1 MYFCQ
6 KLFSMKKVLF
16 FLIIFTPS
24 CASTERFLPNFT
36 PNFITKYFKEDVKP
50 YNDLPSFSEEVNV
63 EIIWEKKLSGE
74 IENNYTFLNMFKFG
88 ENIYV
93 PSNNKK
99 IHIVSSELGNLNE
112 SIDVELDIFSGIV
125 ADENLIYFGSKQDTV
140 TAVESSSK
148 NVLWQRV
155 MSSEVMS
162 ISRVENELIYV
173 TTNDSKVTAIDT
185 NTGKFIW
192 INSQIPAALSIRGS
206 STPIIEDDKVY
217 IGFEDGRIVSY
228 NATNGDIIWQVQLP
242 STRIETVIDRLN
254 DIDGS
259 MVLDNG
265 VLYAISYQGSIA
277 AIDSFNGQ
285 LLWTQEASS
294 INGLASNNNS
304 IFYIDNDGIMKS
316 VDKYTGRQEWE
327 QSQFFK
333 RLIGSPVF
341 FNDFIIANDIENYL
355 HIFDIETGLA
365 SGRIKLRNKIQS
377 IYVEYD
383 SLYMLDNELN
393 LTKYNI
399 NKIIN

>member
-1 MYFCQ
+1 
-6 KLFSMKKVLF
+6 MKKVLF

-36 PNFITKYFKEDVKP
+36 PDFITKYFKEDVKP
-50 YNDLPSFSEEVNV
+50 YKDLPSFSEEVNV
-63 EIIWEKKLSGE
+63 EIIWKKKLSGE

-99 IHIVSSELGNLNE
+99 IHIVSAELGNLNE

-228 NATNGDIIWQVQLP
+228 NSKNGDIIWQVQLP

-383 SLYMLDNELN
+383 SLYVLDNELN

>member
-1 MYFCQ
+1 
-6 KLFSMKKVLF
+6 MKKVLF

-36 PNFITKYFKEDVKP
+36 PDFITKYFKEDVKP

-99 IHIVSSELGNLNE
+99 IHIVSAELGNLNE

-173 TTNDSKVTAIDT
+173 ATNDSKVTAIDT

-206 STPIIEDDKVY
+206 STPLIEDDKVY

-285 LLWTQEASS
+285 LLWTKEASS

-355 HIFDIETGLA
+355 HIFNIETGLA
-365 SGRIKLRNKIQS
+365 SGIIKLSNKIQS

>member
-1 MYFCQ
+1 
-6 KLFSMKKVLF
+6 MKKVLF

-36 PNFITKYFKEDVKP
+36 PDFITKYFKEDVKP
-50 YNDLPSFSEEVNV
+50 YKDLPSFSEEVNV

-99 IHIVSSELGNLNE
+99 IHIVSAELGNLNE

-228 NATNGDIIWQVQLP
+228 NSTNGDIIWQVQLP

-259 MVLDNG
+259 MILDNG

>member
-1 MYFCQ
+1 
-6 KLFSMKKVLF
+6 MKKVLF
-16 FLIIFTPS
+16 FLIILTPS

-36 PNFITKYFKEDVKP
+36 PDFITKYFKEDVKP
-50 YNDLPSFSEEVNV
+50 YKDLPSFSEEVNV

-173 TTNDSKVTAIDT
+173 VTNDSKVTAIDT

-277 AIDSFNGQ
+277 AIDSYNGQ

-393 LTKYNI
+393 LIKYNI

>member
-1 MYFCQ
+1 
-6 KLFSMKKVLF
+6 MKKVLF
-16 FLIIFTPS
+16 FLIILTPS

-36 PNFITKYFKEDVKP
+36 PDFITKYFKEDVKP
-50 YNDLPSFSEEVNV
+50 YKDLPSFSEEVNV

-99 IHIVSSELGNLNE
+99 IHIVSAELGNLNE

-277 AIDSFNGQ
+277 AIDSYNGQ

-294 INGLASNNNS
+294 INGLASSNNS

>member
-1 MYFCQ
+1 
-6 KLFSMKKVLF
+6 MKKVLF

-36 PNFITKYFKEDVKP
+36 PDFITKYFKEDVKP
-50 YNDLPSFSEEVNV
+50 YKDLPPFSEEVNV

-140 TAVESSSK
+140 TAVETSSK

-192 INSQIPAALSIRGS
+192 INSQIPAALSIRGL

-355 HIFDIETGLA
+355 HIFNIETGLA

>member
-1 MYFCQ
+1 
-6 KLFSMKKVLF
+6 MKKVLF

-36 PNFITKYFKEDVKP
+36 PDFITKYFKEDVKP
-50 YNDLPSFSEEVNV
+50 YKDLPSFSEEVNV
-63 EIIWEKKLSGE
+63 EIIWKKKLSGE

-99 IHIVSSELGNLNE
+99 IHIVSAELGNLNE

-206 STPIIEDDKVY
+206 SAPIIEDDKVY

-228 NATNGDIIWQVQLP
+228 NSRNGDIIWQVQLP

-259 MVLDNG
+259 MILDNG

-355 HIFDIETGLA
+355 HIFNIETGLA

-383 SLYMLDNELN
+383 SLYVLDNELN

>member
-1 MYFCQ
+1 
-6 KLFSMKKVLF
+6 MKKVLF

-36 PNFITKYFKEDVKP
+36 PDFITKYFKEDVKP
-50 YNDLPSFSEEVNV
+50 YKDLPSFSEEVNV

-99 IHIVSSELGNLNE
+99 IHIVSAELGNLNE

>member
-1 MYFCQ
+1 
-6 KLFSMKKVLF
+6 MKKVLF
-16 FLIIFTPS
+16 FLIILAPS

-36 PNFITKYFKEDVKP
+36 PDFITKYFKEDVKP
-50 YNDLPSFSEEVNV
+50 YKDLPSFSEEVNV

-277 AIDSFNGQ
+277 AIDSYNGQ

-294 INGLASNNNS
+294 INGLASSNNS

>member
-1 MYFCQ
+1 
-6 KLFSMKKVLF
+6 MKKVLF

-99 IHIVSSELGNLNE
+99 IHIVSAELGNLNE

-173 TTNDSKVTAIDT
+173 ATNDSKVTAIDT

-304 IFYIDNDGIMKS
+304 IFYINNDGIMKS

>member
-1 MYFCQ
+1 
-6 KLFSMKKVLF
+6 MKKVLF

-36 PNFITKYFKEDVKP
+36 PDFITKYFKEDVKP
-50 YNDLPSFSEEVNV
+50 YKDLPSFSEEVNV

-93 PSNNKK
+93 PSSNKK
-99 IHIVSSELGNLNE
+99 IHIVSAELGNLNN
-112 SIDVELDIFSGIV
+112 SIDVELDIFSGVV
-125 ADENLIYFGSKQDTV
+125 ADDNLIYFGSKQDTV

-228 NATNGDIIWQVQLP
+228 NSKNGDIIWQVQLP

-259 MVLDNG
+259 MILDNG

-355 HIFDIETGLA
+355 HIFNIETGLA
-365 SGRIKLRNKIQS
+365 SGRMKLRNKIQS

>member
-1 MYFCQ
+1 
-6 KLFSMKKVLF
+6 
-16 FLIIFTPS
+16 
-24 CASTERFLPNFT
+24 
-36 PNFITKYFKEDVKP
+36 
-50 YNDLPSFSEEVNV
+50 
-63 EIIWEKKLSGE
+63 
-74 IENNYTFLNMFKFG
+74 
-88 ENIYV
+88 
-93 PSNNKK
+93 
-99 IHIVSSELGNLNE
+99 
-112 SIDVELDIFSGIV
+112 
-125 ADENLIYFGSKQDTV
+125 
-140 TAVESSSK
+140 
-148 NVLWQRV
+148 

-173 TTNDSKVTAIDT
+173 ATNDSKVTAIDT

-192 INSQIPAALSIRGS
+192 INAQIPAALSIRGS

-355 HIFDIETGLA
+355 HIFNIETGLA

>member
-1 MYFCQ
+1 
-6 KLFSMKKVLF
+6 MKKVLF
-16 FLIIFTPS
+16 FLIILAPS

-36 PNFITKYFKEDVKP
+36 PDFITKYFKEDVKP
-50 YNDLPSFSEEVNV
+50 YKDLPSFSEEVNV

-173 TTNDSKVTAIDT
+173 STNDSKVTAIDT

>member
-1 MYFCQ
+1 
-6 KLFSMKKVLF
+6 MKKVLF

-36 PNFITKYFKEDVKP
+36 PDFITKYFKEDVKP
-50 YNDLPSFSEEVNV
+50 YKDLPPFSEEVNV
-63 EIIWEKKLSGE
+63 EIVWEKKLSGE
-74 IENNYTFLNMFKFG
+74 IENNNTFLNMFKFG
-88 ENIYV
+88 ENIYI
-93 PSNNKK
+93 PSSNKK
-99 IHIVSSELGNLNE
+99 IHIVSAELGNLNE

-173 TTNDSKVTAIDT
+173 ITNDSKVTAIDT

-277 AIDSFNGQ
+277 AIDSYNGQ

-355 HIFDIETGLA
+355 HIFNIETGLA

>member
-1 MYFCQ
+1 
-6 KLFSMKKVLF
+6 MKKVLF

-63 EIIWEKKLSGE
+63 EIVWEKKLSGE

-99 IHIVSSELGNLNE
+99 IHIVSAELGNLNE

>member
-1 MYFCQ
+1 
-6 KLFSMKKVLF
+6 MKKVLF

-36 PNFITKYFKEDVKP
+36 PDFITKYFKEDVKP
-50 YNDLPSFSEEVNV
+50 YKDLPSFSEEVNV
-63 EIIWEKKLSGE
+63 EIIWKKKLSGE
-74 IENNYTFLNMFKFG
+74 IENNNTFLNMFKFG

-93 PSNNKK
+93 PSSNKK
-99 IHIVSSELGNLNE
+99 IHIVSAELGNLNN
-112 SIDVELDIFSGIV
+112 SIDVELDIFSGVV
-125 ADENLIYFGSKQDTV
+125 ADDNLIYFGSKQDTV

-173 TTNDSKVTAIDT
+173 ITNDSKVTAIDT

-192 INSQIPAALSIRGS
+192 INTQIPAALSIRGS

-228 NATNGDIIWQVQLP
+228 NSKNGDIIWQVQLP

-259 MVLDNG
+259 MILDNG

-355 HIFDIETGLA
+355 HIFDTETGLA

>member
-1 MYFCQ
+1 
-6 KLFSMKKVLF
+6 MKKVLF

-93 PSNNKK
+93 PSSNKK
-99 IHIVSSELGNLNE
+99 IHIVSAELGNLNN
-112 SIDVELDIFSGIV
+112 SIDVELDIFSGVV
-125 ADENLIYFGSKQDTV
+125 ADDNLIYFGSKQDTV
-140 TAVESSSK
+140 TAVEPSSK

-162 ISRVENELIYV
+162 ISRVKNELIYV

-206 STPIIEDDKVY
+206 STPIVEDDKVY
-217 IGFEDGRIVSY
+217 VGFEDGRIVSY

-259 MVLDNG
+259 MILDNG

-294 INGLASNNNS
+294 INGLASSNNS

-355 HIFDIETGLA
+355 HIFNIETGLA

-383 SLYMLDNELN
+383 SLYMLDNKLN

>member
-1 MYFCQ
+1 
-6 KLFSMKKVLF
+6 MKKVLF

-173 TTNDSKVTAIDT
+173 ITNDSKVTAIDT

>member
-1 MYFCQ
+1 
-6 KLFSMKKVLF
+6 MKKVLF

-36 PNFITKYFKEDVKP
+36 PDFITKYFKEDVKP
-50 YNDLPSFSEEVNV
+50 YKDLPSFSEEVNV

-99 IHIVSSELGNLNE
+99 IHIVSAELGNLNE

-277 AIDSFNGQ
+277 AIDSYNGQ

-294 INGLASNNNS
+294 INGLASSNNS

>member
-1 MYFCQ
+1 
-6 KLFSMKKVLF
+6 MKKVLF
-16 FLIIFTPS
+16 FLIILTPS

-36 PNFITKYFKEDVKP
+36 PDFITKYFKEDVKP
-50 YNDLPSFSEEVNV
+50 YKDLPSFSEEVNV

-277 AIDSFNGQ
+277 AIDSYNGQ

-294 INGLASNNNS
+294 INGLASSNNS

>member
-1 MYFCQ
+1 
-6 KLFSMKKVLF
+6 MKKVLF

-36 PNFITKYFKEDVKP
+36 PDFITKYFKEDVKP

-99 IHIVSSELGNLNE
+99 IHIVSAELGNLNE

-173 TTNDSKVTAIDT
+173 ATNDSKVTAIDT

-206 STPIIEDDKVY
+206 STPLIEDDKVY

-265 VLYAISYQGSIA
+265 VLYAISYQGSLA

-285 LLWTQEASS
+285 LLWTKEASS

>member
-1 MYFCQ
+1 
-6 KLFSMKKVLF
+6 MKKVLF

-36 PNFITKYFKEDVKP
+36 PDFITKYFKEDVKP
-50 YNDLPSFSEEVNV
+50 YKDLPPFSEEVNV

-140 TAVESSSK
+140 TAVETSSK

-192 INSQIPAALSIRGS
+192 INSQIPAALSIRGL

-277 AIDSFNGQ
+277 AIDSYNGQ

-355 HIFDIETGLA
+355 HIFNIETGLA

-383 SLYMLDNELN
+383 SLYVLDNELN

>member
-1 MYFCQ
+1 
-6 KLFSMKKVLF
+6 MKKVLF

-36 PNFITKYFKEDVKP
+36 PDFITKYFKEDVKP
-50 YNDLPSFSEEVNV
+50 YKDLPSFSEEVNV
-63 EIIWEKKLSGE
+63 EIIWKKKLSGE

-99 IHIVSSELGNLNE
+99 IHIVSAELGNLNE

-206 STPIIEDDKVY
+206 SAPIIEDDKVY

-228 NATNGDIIWQVQLP
+228 NSRNGDIIWQVQLP

-383 SLYMLDNELN
+383 SLYVLDNELN

>member
-1 MYFCQ
+1 
-6 KLFSMKKVLF
+6 MKKVLF

-36 PNFITKYFKEDVKP
+36 PDFITKYFKEDVKP
-50 YNDLPSFSEEVNV
+50 YKDLPSFSEEVNV
-63 EIIWEKKLSGE
+63 EIVWEKKLSGE

-93 PSNNKK
+93 PSSNKK
-99 IHIVSSELGNLNE
+99 IHIVSAELGNLNE

-259 MVLDNG
+259 MILDNG

>member
-1 MYFCQ
+1 
-6 KLFSMKKVLF
+6 MKKVLF

-36 PNFITKYFKEDVKP
+36 PDFITKYFKEDVKP
-50 YNDLPSFSEEVNV
+50 YKDLPSFSEEVNV
-63 EIIWEKKLSGE
+63 EIIWKKKLSGE

-99 IHIVSSELGNLNE
+99 IHIVSAELGNLNE

-206 STPIIEDDKVY
+206 SAPIIEDDKVY

-228 NATNGDIIWQVQLP
+228 NSRNGDIIWQVQLP

-259 MVLDNG
+259 MILDNG

-316 VDKYTGRQEWE
+316 LDKYTGRQEWE

-355 HIFDIETGLA
+355 HIFNIETGLA

-383 SLYMLDNELN
+383 SLYVLDNELN

>member
-1 MYFCQ
+1 
-6 KLFSMKKVLF
+6 MKKVLF

-36 PNFITKYFKEDVKP
+36 PDFITKYFKEDVKP
-50 YNDLPSFSEEVNV
+50 YKDLPPFSEEVNV
-63 EIIWEKKLSGE
+63 EIVWEKKLSGE
-74 IENNYTFLNMFKFG
+74 IENNNTFLNMFKFG
-88 ENIYV
+88 ENIYI
-93 PSNNKK
+93 PSSNKK
-99 IHIVSSELGNLNE
+99 IHIVSAELGNLNE

-125 ADENLIYFGSKQDTV
+125 ADENLIYFGSRQDTV
-140 TAVESSSK
+140 TAVESLSK

-173 TTNDSKVTAIDT
+173 ITNDSKVTAIDT

-192 INSQIPAALSIRGS
+192 INTQIPAALSIRGS

-259 MVLDNG
+259 MILDNG
-265 VLYAISYQGSIA
+265 VLYVISYQGSIA

-285 LLWTQEASS
+285 LLWTKEASS

>member
-1 MYFCQ
+1 
-6 KLFSMKKVLF
+6 MKKVLF
-16 FLIIFTPS
+16 FLIILAPS

-36 PNFITKYFKEDVKP
+36 PDFITKYFKEDVKP
-50 YNDLPSFSEEVNV
+50 YKDLPSFSEEVNV

-277 AIDSFNGQ
+277 AIDSYNGQ

>member
-1 MYFCQ
+1 
-6 KLFSMKKVLF
+6 MKKVLF

-36 PNFITKYFKEDVKP
+36 PDFITKYFKEDVKP
-50 YNDLPSFSEEVNV
+50 YKDLPSFSEEVNV
-63 EIIWEKKLSGE
+63 EIIWKKKLSGE

-99 IHIVSSELGNLNE
+99 IHIVSAELGNLNE

-206 STPIIEDDKVY
+206 SAPIIEDDKVY

-228 NATNGDIIWQVQLP
+228 NSRNGDIIWQVQLP

-259 MVLDNG
+259 MILDNG

-355 HIFDIETGLA
+355 HIFDTETGLA

>member
-1 MYFCQ
+1 
-6 KLFSMKKVLF
+6 MKKVLF

-99 IHIVSSELGNLNE
+99 IHIVSAELGNLNE

>member
-1 MYFCQ
+1 
-6 KLFSMKKVLF
+6 MKKVLF

-36 PNFITKYFKEDVKP
+36 PDFITKYFKEDVKP
-50 YNDLPSFSEEVNV
+50 YKDLPSFSEEVNV

-173 TTNDSKVTAIDT
+173 ITNDSKVTAIDT

>member
-1 MYFCQ
+1 
-6 KLFSMKKVLF
+6 MKKVLF

-99 IHIVSSELGNLNE
+99 IHIVSAELGNLNE

-173 TTNDSKVTAIDT
+173 ITNDSKVTAIDT

-294 INGLASNNNS
+294 INGLASSNNS

>member
-1 MYFCQ
+1 
-6 KLFSMKKVLF
+6 MKKVLF

-36 PNFITKYFKEDVKP
+36 PDFITKYFKEDVKP
-50 YNDLPSFSEEVNV
+50 YKDLPPFSEEVNV
-63 EIIWEKKLSGE
+63 EIVWEKKLSGE
-74 IENNYTFLNMFKFG
+74 IETNNTFLNMFKFG
-88 ENIYV
+88 ENIYI
-93 PSNNKK
+93 PSSNKK
-99 IHIVSSELGNLNE
+99 IHIVSAELGNLNE

-125 ADENLIYFGSKQDTV
+125 ADENLIYFGSRQDTV
-140 TAVESSSK
+140 TAVESLSK

-173 TTNDSKVTAIDT
+173 ITNDSKVTAIDT

-192 INSQIPAALSIRGS
+192 INTQIPAALSIRGS

-228 NATNGDIIWQVQLP
+228 NSKNGDIIWQVQLP

-259 MVLDNG
+259 MILDNG
-265 VLYAISYQGSIA
+265 VLYVISYQGSIA

>member
-1 MYFCQ
+1 
-6 KLFSMKKVLF
+6 MKKVLF

-36 PNFITKYFKEDVKP
+36 PDFITKYFKEDVKP
-50 YNDLPSFSEEVNV
+50 YKDLPPFSEEVNV
-63 EIIWEKKLSGE
+63 EIVWEKKLSGE
-74 IENNYTFLNMFKFG
+74 IENNNTFLNMFKFG
-88 ENIYV
+88 ENIYI
-93 PSNNKK
+93 PSSNKK
-99 IHIVSSELGNLNE
+99 IHIVSAELGNLNE

-125 ADENLIYFGSKQDTV
+125 ADENLIYFGSRQDTV
-140 TAVESSSK
+140 TAVESLSK

-173 TTNDSKVTAIDT
+173 ITNDSKVTAIDT

-192 INSQIPAALSIRGS
+192 INTQIPAALSIRGS

-228 NATNGDIIWQVQLP
+228 NSKNGDIIWQVQLP

-259 MVLDNG
+259 MILDNG
-265 VLYAISYQGSIA
+265 VLYVISYQGSIA

-355 HIFDIETGLA
+355 HIFDTETGLA

>member
-1 MYFCQ
+1 
-6 KLFSMKKVLF
+6 MKKVLF
-16 FLIIFTPS
+16 FLIIFTSS

-36 PNFITKYFKEDVKP
+36 PDFITKYFKEDDKP
-50 YNDLPSFSEEVNV
+50 YKDLPSFSDEVKV
-63 EIIWEKKLSGE
+63 EIVWEKKLSGE

-173 TTNDSKVTAIDT
+173 ITNDSKVTAIDT

-192 INSQIPAALSIRGS
+192 INTQIPAALSIRGS

-228 NATNGDIIWQVQLP
+228 NSKNGDIIWQVQLP

-259 MVLDNG
+259 MILYNG

-355 HIFDIETGLA
+355 HIFNIETGLA

>member
-1 MYFCQ
+1 
-6 KLFSMKKVLF
+6 MKKVLF

-36 PNFITKYFKEDVKP
+36 PDFITKYFKEDVKP
-50 YNDLPSFSEEVNV
+50 YKDLPPFSEEVNV
-63 EIIWEKKLSGE
+63 EIVWEKKLSGE
-74 IENNYTFLNMFKFG
+74 IENNNTFLNMFKFG
-88 ENIYV
+88 ENIYI
-93 PSNNKK
+93 PSSNKK
-99 IHIVSSELGNLNE
+99 IHIVSAELGNLNE

-125 ADENLIYFGSKQDTV
+125 ADENLIYFGSRQDTV
-140 TAVESSSK
+140 TAVESLSK

-173 TTNDSKVTAIDT
+173 ITNDSKVTAIDT

-192 INSQIPAALSIRGS
+192 INTQIPAALSIRGS

-228 NATNGDIIWQVQLP
+228 NSKNGDIIWQVQLP

-259 MVLDNG
+259 MILDNG

-355 HIFDIETGLA
+355 HIFDTETGLA

>member
-1 MYFCQ
+1 
-6 KLFSMKKVLF
+6 MKKVLF

-93 PSNNKK
+93 PSSNKK
-99 IHIVSSELGNLNE
+99 IHIVSAELGNLNN
-112 SIDVELDIFSGIV
+112 SIDVELDIFSGVV
-125 ADENLIYFGSKQDTV
+125 ADDNLIYFGSKQDTV

-173 TTNDSKVTAIDT
+173 ITNDSKVTAIDT

-192 INSQIPAALSIRGS
+192 INTQIPAALSIRGS

-277 AIDSFNGQ
+277 AIDSYNGQ

-294 INGLASNNNS
+294 INGLASSNNS

-355 HIFDIETGLA
+355 HIFNIETGLA
-365 SGRIKLRNKIQS
+365 SGRMKLRNKIQS

-383 SLYMLDNELN
+383 SLYMLDNKLN